1 MTTVPDIA
9 RDRVEGLP
17 TYRAGKPSSS
27 AAANK
32 LSSNEAALGPG
43 PSVVQAIRTASS
55 NPHRY
60 PDESVVRD
68 LIAAKHGI
76 STDRIL
82 LTNGSDELCY
92 LVADIFLGPG
102 RTAVVGDPCYAIDA
116 TATLISGANTV
127 RVPLKAGHHDLDAMA
142 AAAQSAQVVWLP
154 SPHNPTGT
162 TINAEALGTFLA
174 SVPTSCLV
182 VLDQAYIGYVNSE
195 PDVVELLDR
204 YPNLLVQRTMSK
216 DRALAG
222 LRIGYTL
229 AHPQVVQ
236 ALAVLRPPFSVNALA
251 LAATAASLTSPAWNR
266 MSVDRIREGREL
278 LENELDALGI
288 EYIPSQANFVLVKL
302 NHEELKPFLEADQIT
317 VRAGEDLGAPGW
329 VRITVGWAPTMA
341 GLRQALRAY
350 SRATP
355 HAQVN

>member
-1 MTTVPDIA
+1 MTTIPEIA
-9 RDRVEGLP
+9 RMRVDGLP

-43 PSVVQAIRTASS
+43 PAVVDAITAAAS

-60 PDESVVRD
+60 PDESTVRE
-68 LIAAKHGI
+68 LVAALHGI

-102 RTAVVGDPCYAIDA
+102 RIAVVGDPCYAIDA
-116 TATLISGANTV
+116 TATKVSGATVV
-127 RVPLKAGHHDLDAMA
+127 RVPLVDGYHDLDSMA
-142 AAAQSAQVVWLP
+142 QAAQNAQVVWLP

-162 TINAEALGTFLA
+162 MVDEEALERFLA
-174 SVPTSCLV
+174 DVPGTCLV
-182 VLDQAYIGYVNSE
+182 VLDQAYIGYAE
-195 PDVVELLDR
+195 GQPDVIALLDR

-229 AHPQVVQ
+229 AHPQVIQ
-236 ALAVLRPPFSVNALA
+236 ALATLRPPFSVNAMA
-251 LAATAASLTSPAWNR
+251 LAATAGSMTHPAWNE
-266 MSVDRIREGREL
+266 MSVDRIREGRTL
-278 LENELDALGI
+278 LETELTELGI
-288 EYIPSQANFVLVKL
+288 EYIPSQANFVLAKIDHGAL
-302 NHEELKPFLEADQIT
+302 APFLEADHIT

-329 VRITVGWAPTMA
+329 VRITIGWAPTMA
-341 GLRQALRAY
+341 TLRQALRVY
-350 SRATP
+350 SKAATT
-355 HAQVN
+355 